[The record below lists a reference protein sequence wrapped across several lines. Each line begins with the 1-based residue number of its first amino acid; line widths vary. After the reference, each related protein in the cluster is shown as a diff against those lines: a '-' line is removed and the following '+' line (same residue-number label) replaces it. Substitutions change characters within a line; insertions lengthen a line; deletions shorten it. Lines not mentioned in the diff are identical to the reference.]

1 LRKLGVDVIIDT
13 SGKNASLEKASKLIE
28 QAGATNVV
36 LTTPCK
42 NCPVYVHGVNSSK
55 FNVQQDKV
63 VCLYGISIAPAIK
76 VIDDHFDVQ
85 YGMTN
90 VINPYT
96 SDMSLHDS
104 NHRDLRRARAAA
116 CNIIPTTTGSANA
129 VGAVIPK
136 LQGKLS
142 GIGFRVPTQS
152 VAIQDVVLKVGK
164 PCTRKEVNDA
174 LRAAAAG
181 PMRGILRVE
190 EQPLVSSDF
199 RQSSC
204 NQTVDA
210 ALTMVMGGDLIKIM
224 SWYDNEWTFAQHSLR
239 FVSVV
244 AAKLEESRRPTSY
257 MVNDSECPAPFPAL
271 IHELNTISS

>member
-1 LRKLGVDVIIDT
+1 
-13 SGKNASLEKASKLIE
+13 
-28 QAGATNVV
+28 
-36 LTTPCK
+36 
-42 NCPVYVHGVNSSK
+42 VHGVNSSK
-55 FNVQQDKV
+55 FDVQQDKV

-90 VINPYT
+90 VVNPYT

-104 NHRDLRRARAAA
+104 NHKDLRRARAAA

-142 GIGFRVPTQS
+142 GTGFRVPTQS

-164 PCTRKEVNDA
+164 PCTREEVNDA

-199 RQSSC
+199 RQSNH

-210 ALTMVMGGDLIKIM
+210 ALTMVMGGDLIKII

-239 FVSVV
+239 FVSVI
-244 AAKLEESRRPTSY
+244 AAELKESRQRTSY
-257 MVNDSECPAPFPAL
+257 VVNDSECPAPMPAF